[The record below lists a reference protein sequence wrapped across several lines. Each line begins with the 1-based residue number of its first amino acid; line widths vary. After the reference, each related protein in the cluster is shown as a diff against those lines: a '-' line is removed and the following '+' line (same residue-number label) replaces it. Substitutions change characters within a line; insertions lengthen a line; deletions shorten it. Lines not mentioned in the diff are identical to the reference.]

1 MINKLYRCFLSL
13 LMLLLLVVMTVMTA
27 GCGEAEPPDGGE
39 QLTELNES
47 EMTEAYREILDG
59 TYALL
64 VAEADDDSDYPD
76 GLTGIDEFV
85 HTLATEMSTADRL
98 ESVGYRFE
106 DLSGDG
112 TAELLIMERLT
123 EDSGDAAGEADD
135 ADTAVGSRLFAV
147 YTLADGKPQCSL
159 ESLHRNSYELT
170 AEGSFFNT
178 ASSGAMY
185 SIFGEE
191 KLTEDGTSLECVEYL
206 FTYEKDESFSE
217 IGYYRNNSGDW
228 DKELS
233 EEISEDEY
241 YRAVDE
247 MESRV
252 KTAEL
257 KTFAEYVPSATYSQS
272 TEPSPAKAEP
282 ATLKAEWASDAD
294 KEYDSFDEY
303 IDEAAT
309 EENGAEPIF
318 ISSDKEISN
327 FKILELSLAEV
338 DDEGNIKFSTR
349 TLYKQK
355 ELTADCPLKL
365 TVPFYG
371 TIPGYGLSYTDADGS
386 EKISSINIS
395 GEDGSIQ
402 LSPID
407 TL

>member
-1 MINKLYRCFLSL
+1 MIKGLYRRL
-13 LMLLLLVVMTVMTA
+13 LPLLTIFLLVVMTA
-27 GCGEAEPPDGGE
+27 GCGGETEPPADGE
-39 QLTELNES
+39 QLAEMSEA
-47 EMTEAYREILDG
+47 EMTEAYRELLDG

-64 VAEADDDSDYPD
+64 TAAANADLDYPD

-85 HTLATEMSTADRL
+85 HTSAAEMSTAERL

-112 TAELLIMERLT
+112 SPELLLMEILT
-123 EDSGDAAGEADD
+123 EHSGAS
-135 ADTAVGSRLFAV
+135 AVGSRLFAV

-159 ESLHRNSYELT
+159 ESLYRNSYELT
-170 AEGSFFNT
+170 AEGTLFNQ
-178 ASSGAMY
+178 ASAGAMY
-185 SIFGEE
+185 SIFAEE
-191 KLTEDGTSLECVEYL
+191 KLTEDGTALECVQYL

-217 IGYYRNNSGDW
+217 IGYYRNNSGDF

-241 YRAVDE
+241 YQALE
-247 MESRV
+247 ELEGRV

-257 KTFAEYVPSATYSQS
+257 TTFAEYVPSNDSAQS
-272 TEPSPAKAEP
+272 TEPAAV
-282 ATLKAEWASDAD
+282 KAEWAAEVE

-309 EENGAEPIF
+309 EESGAEPMF
-318 ISSDKEISN
+318 VSTDKEISN
-327 FKILELSLAEV
+327 FKLLKLSLAEF
-338 DDEGNIKFSTR
+338 DDDGNVKFTTQ

-365 TVPFYG
+365 TVPIYG
-371 TIPGYGLSYTDADGS
+371 TIPSYGISYTDTDGS
-386 EKISSINIS
+386 EKISSINLS

-402 LSPID
+402 LTPID
-407 TL
+407 IL

>member
-1 MINKLYRCFLSL
+1 MIKGLYRRL
-13 LMLLLLVVMTVMTA
+13 LPLLTIFLLVVMTA
-27 GCGEAEPPDGGE
+27 GCGGETEPPADGE
-39 QLTELNES
+39 ELAEMS
-47 EMTEAYREILDG
+47 EAEMTEAYREILDG

-64 VAEADDDSDYPD
+64 IAAADADLNYPD

-85 HTLATEMSTADRL
+85 HTSAAEMSTAERL

-106 DLSGDG
+106 DLSGNG
-112 TAELLIMERLT
+112 SPELLIMETLT
-123 EDSGDAAGEADD
+123 EHSGAY
-135 ADTAVGSRLFAV
+135 AVGSRLFAV

-159 ESLHRNSYELT
+159 ESLYRNSYELT
-170 AEGSFFNT
+170 AEGTLFNQ
-178 ASSGAMY
+178 ASAGAMY

-191 KLTEDGTSLECVEYL
+191 KLTEDGTALECVQYL

-217 IGYYRNNSGDW
+217 IGYYRNNSGDF

-241 YRAVDE
+241 YQALE
-247 MESRV
+247 KLEGRV

-257 KTFAEYVPSATYSQS
+257 TTFAEYVPSNDSAQS
-272 TEPSPAKAEP
+272 TEPAAV
-282 ATLKAEWASDAD
+282 KAEWAAEVE
-294 KEYDSFDEY
+294 KEYDSLDEY
-303 IDEAAT
+303 IDEAAI
-309 EENGAEPIF
+309 EESGAEPMF
-318 ISSDKEISN
+318 VSTDKEISN
-327 FKILELSLAEV
+327 FKLLKLSLAEY
-338 DDEGNIKFSTR
+338 DDDGNVKFTTQ

-365 TVPFYG
+365 TVPIYG
-371 TIPGYGLSYTDADGS
+371 TIPSYGISYTDTDGS
-386 EKISSINIS
+386 EKVSSINLS

>member
-1 MINKLYRCFLSL
+1 MIKRLYRRL
-13 LMLLLLVVMTVMTA
+13 LPLLTIFLLVVMTA
-27 GCGEAEPPDGGE
+27 GCGGETEPPADGE
-39 QLTELNES
+39 QLAEMSEA
-47 EMTEAYREILDG
+47 EMTEAYRELLDG

-64 VAEADDDSDYPD
+64 TAAANADLDYPD

-85 HTLATEMSTADRL
+85 HTSAAEMSTAERL

-112 TAELLIMERLT
+112 SPELLLMEILT
-123 EDSGDAAGEADD
+123 EHSGAS
-135 ADTAVGSRLFAV
+135 AVGSRLFAV

-159 ESLHRNSYELT
+159 ESLYRNSYELT
-170 AEGSFFNT
+170 AEGTLFNQ
-178 ASSGAMY
+178 ASAGAMY
-185 SIFGEE
+185 SIFAEE
-191 KLTEDGTSLECVEYL
+191 KLTEDGTALECVQYL

-217 IGYYRNNSGDW
+217 IGYYRNNSGDF

-241 YRAVDE
+241 YQALE
-247 MESRV
+247 ELEGRV

-257 KTFAEYVPSATYSQS
+257 TTFAEYVPSNDSAQS
-272 TEPSPAKAEP
+272 TEPAAV
-282 ATLKAEWASDAD
+282 KAEWAAEVE

-309 EENGAEPIF
+309 EESGAEPMF
-318 ISSDKEISN
+318 VSTDKEISN
-327 FKILELSLAEV
+327 FKLLKLSLAEF
-338 DDEGNIKFSTR
+338 DDDGNVKFTTQ

-365 TVPFYG
+365 TVPIYG
-371 TIPGYGLSYTDADGS
+371 TIPSYGISYTDTDGS
-386 EKISSINIS
+386 EKVSSINLS

-402 LSPID
+402 LTPID
-407 TL
+407 IL

>member
-1 MINKLYRCFLSL
+1 MIKGLYRRL
-13 LMLLLLVVMTVMTA
+13 LPLLTIFLLVVMTA
-27 GCGEAEPPDGGE
+27 GCGGETEPPADGE
-39 QLTELNES
+39 QLAEMSTA

-64 VAEADDDSDYPD
+64 TAAANADLDYPD

-85 HTLATEMSTADRL
+85 HTTAAEMSTAERL

-112 TAELLIMERLT
+112 SPELLIMEILT
-123 EDSGDAAGEADD
+123 EHSGAYV
-135 ADTAVGSRLFAV
+135 VGSRLFAV

-159 ESLHRNSYELT
+159 ESLYRNSYELT
-170 AEGSFFNT
+170 AEGTLFNQ
-178 ASSGAMY
+178 ASAGAMY

-191 KLTEDGTSLECVEYL
+191 KLTEDGTALECVQYL

-217 IGYYRNNSGDW
+217 IGYYRNNSGDF

-241 YRAVDE
+241 YQALE
-247 MESRV
+247 ELEGRV

-257 KTFAEYVPSATYSQS
+257 TTFAEYVPSNDSAQS
-272 TEPSPAKAEP
+272 TEPAAV
-282 ATLKAEWASDAD
+282 KAEWAAD
-294 KEYDSFDEY
+294 VEKEYDSLDEY

-309 EENGAEPIF
+309 EESGAEPML
-318 ISSDKEISN
+318 ISTDKEISN
-327 FKILELSLAEV
+327 FKLLKLSLAEF
-338 DDEGNIKFSTR
+338 DDDGNVKFTTQ

-365 TVPFYG
+365 TVPIYG
-371 TIPGYGLSYTDADGS
+371 TIPSYGISYTDTDGS
-386 EKISSINIS
+386 EKISSINLS
-395 GEDGSIQ
+395 GEDGSI
-402 LSPID
+402 LLTPID

>member
-1 MINKLYRCFLSL
+1 MIKGLYRRL
-13 LMLLLLVVMTVMTA
+13 LPLLTIFLLVVMAA
-27 GCGEAEPPDGGE
+27 GCGGETEPPADGE
-39 QLTELNES
+39 QLAEMSTA

-64 VAEADDDSDYPD
+64 TAAANADLDYPD

-85 HTLATEMSTADRL
+85 HTSAAEMSTAERL

-112 TAELLIMERLT
+112 SPELLIMETLT
-123 EDSGDAAGEADD
+123 EHSGAS
-135 ADTAVGSRLFAV
+135 AVGSRLFAV

-159 ESLHRNSYELT
+159 ESLYRNSYELT
-170 AEGSFFNT
+170 AEGTLFNQ
-178 ASSGAMY
+178 ASAGAMY

-191 KLTEDGTSLECVEYL
+191 KLTEDGTALECVQYL

-217 IGYYRNNSGDW
+217 IGYYRNNSGDF

-241 YRAVDE
+241 YQALE
-247 MESRV
+247 KLESRV

-257 KTFAEYVPSATYSQS
+257 KTFAEYVPSKDSAQS
-272 TEPSPAKAEP
+272 TEPAAV
-282 ATLKAEWASDAD
+282 KAEWAAEVE
-294 KEYDSFDEY
+294 KEYDSLDEY

-309 EENGAEPIF
+309 KESGAEPMLV
-318 ISSDKEISN
+318 STDKEISN
-327 FKILELSLAEV
+327 FKLLKLSLAEF
-338 DDEGNIKFSTR
+338 DDDGNVKFTTQ

-365 TVPFYG
+365 TVPIYG
-371 TIPGYGLSYTDADGS
+371 TIPSYGISYTDTDGS
-386 EKISSINIS
+386 EKVSSINLS

>member
-1 MINKLYRCFLSL
+1 MIKGLYRRL
-13 LMLLLLVVMTVMTA
+13 LPLLTIFLLVVMTA
-27 GCGEAEPPDGGE
+27 GCGGETEPPADGE
-39 QLTELNES
+39 QLAEMSEA

-64 VAEADDDSDYPD
+64 TAAADADLNYPD

-85 HTLATEMSTADRL
+85 HTSAAEMSTAERL
-98 ESVGYRFE
+98 ESVGYRFD

-112 TAELLIMERLT
+112 SPELLIMETLT
-123 EDSGDAAGEADD
+123 EYSGAS
-135 ADTAVGSRLFAV
+135 AVGSRLFAI

-159 ESLHRNSYELT
+159 ESMYRNSYELT
-170 AEGSFFNT
+170 AAGTLFNQ
-178 ASSGAMY
+178 ASAGAMY

-191 KLTEDGTSLECVEYL
+191 KLTEDGTDLECVQYL

-217 IGYYRNNSGDW
+217 IGYYRNNSGDF

-241 YRAVDE
+241 YQALE
-247 MESRV
+247 ELEGRV

-257 KTFAEYVPSATYSQS
+257 TSFAEYVPSNADSQS
-272 TEPSPAKAEP
+272 TEP
-282 ATLKAEWASDAD
+282 ATVKAEWAADAE
-294 KEYDSFDEY
+294 KEYDSLDEY

-309 EENGAEPIF
+309 EESGAEPML
-318 ISSDKEISN
+318 ISTDKEISN
-327 FKILELSLAEV
+327 FKLLKLSLAEF
-338 DDEGNIKFSTR
+338 DDNGNIKFTTQ

-365 TVPFYG
+365 TVPIYG
-371 TIPGYGLSYTDADGS
+371 TIPSYGISYTDTDGS
-386 EKISSINIS
+386 EKISSINLS

-402 LSPID
+402 LTPID